1 MGATLDEI
9 VCDYMLSFY
18 NYYGIDK
25 ENEPKRYQAV
35 LDINLMEMMRH
46 VTGSESV
53 DKLAQIDLET
63 AVTTYL
69 MNAGMTQEDIL
80 LLKEKLE

>member
-1 MGATLDEI
+1 
-9 VCDYMLSFY
+9 
-18 NYYGIDK
+18 
-25 ENEPKRYQAV
+25 
-35 LDINLMEMMRH
+35 
-46 VTGSESV
+46 
-53 DKLAQIDLET
+53 LET